1 MAEHLILRDE
11 AAGDLL
17 ACAAF
22 LAEEIGGSDDRAEAI
37 AAVVPHYLAKG
48 NVDLAAELANT
59 VDDPFVRDRLLIA
72 VAAKCAEIDDDE
84 YSLQLAEAIEE
95 YGLQSQARE
104 AIALTKA
111 AKGDFETARAVADSV
126 IHPDHVLGGIA
137 IRQAERGDEAAALAT
152 IAEIDYAGSSTMAFL
167 TMAAMNVD
175 KGESEKA
182 AEYLETAAVL
192 AQEIEHD
199 EEKIRALVD
208 VGNLYHDAGRSDK
221 AIETLD
227 RARGFAEELDN
238 VHRDSLLSA
247 VSQGFM
253 RSGSVDLADRTLDA
267 VTDKT
272 QIATALLGFAREYWR
287 KEEKD
292 EAFEAL
298 EEAYDV
304 LRSQHEKETRDSKA
318 KYSLFGTIAAQFA
331 GFDRG
336 ERAIEIAE
344 GIEDDE
350 HARAALGQIARILT
364 SQEHTELARQA
375 LNAIDEGANRMFA
388 LTGMSD
394 AAKEKERSEEA
405 IGLLNEAVEL
415 ADEVPQMSARAT
427 AFGEMIGRFVVLGEP
442 ERGREIATLNLST
455 ITQIRGESTK
465 AIALANLSEV
475 VEKAEFTL
483 TDEDKALVRQML
495 VPKTF

>member
-1 MAEHLILRDE
+1 MAEHLITRDE
-11 AAGDLL
+11 AAGELL
-17 ACAAF
+17 SCAAF

-48 NVDLAAELANT
+48 NVDVAAELANT

-84 YSLQLAEAIEE
+84 YALQLAEAIEE

-137 IRQAERGDEAAALAT
+137 VRQAERGDEEAALET
-152 IAEIDYAGSSTMAFL
+152 IAEIDYAGSSAMAFL

-175 KGESEKA
+175 KGEREKA
-182 AEYLETAAVL
+182 AEYLETAAGL

-227 RARGFAEELDN
+227 RARVFAEALDN

-253 RSGSVDLADRTLDA
+253 RSGSVDLADRTLDG

-272 QIATALLGFAREYWR
+272 QIANALLGFAREYWR
-287 KEEKD
+287 KNEKD

-318 KYSLFGTIAAQFA
+318 KFNLFGTIAAQFA

-364 SQEHTELARQA
+364 SQEHSELARQA
-375 LNAIDEGANRMFA
+375 LNGIDEGANRMFA
-388 LTGMSD
+388 LIGMSD
-394 AAKEKERSEEA
+394 AAKEKERNEEA
-405 IGLLNEAVEL
+405 VGYLNEAVEL
-415 ADEVPQMSARAT
+415 ADEVPQMSARAS
-427 AFGEMIGRFVVLGEP
+427 AFGEMIGRFVDLGESQ
-442 ERGREIATLNLST
+442 RGREIASLNLST
-455 ITQIRGESTK
+455 IAQIRGESTK
-465 AIALANLSEV
+465 AVALANLSEV
-475 VEKAEFTL
+475 FAKAEFTL
-483 TDEDKALVRQML
+483 TDEDRETLRPML
-495 VPKTF
+495 VPKKF